1 MSSSFDSKD
10 DDNGDGDLTDL
21 LGEIRVLLPAAQ
33 LLSGFLIAVPFAPG
47 FSRLVGSEQHIFLA
61 TFIFSLISLVMLSGP
76 AIQHRL
82 IRPLRDREQFKV
94 IAGRQVLAG
103 AVALAAA
110 LVLVTQLVL
119 SAVMGDTLGNIAA
132 AALGTLIA
140 VVWWFLPW
148 WLRGRGHV

>member
-1 MSSSFDSKD
+1 MSSSFDTNEE
-10 DDNGDGDLTDL
+10 NGDGDLTDL
-21 LGEIRVLLPAAQ
+21 LGELRVLLPAAQ

-94 IAGRQVLAG
+94 VAGRQMLAG
-103 AVALAAA
+103 ALTLAIA

-119 SAVMGDTLGNIAA
+119 SAVMGDTIGNIAA
-132 AALGTLIA
+132 GALATLIA
-140 VVWWFLPW
+140 VTWWILPL

>member
-1 MSSSFDSKD
+1 MSSSFDPND
-10 DDNGDGDLTDL
+10 ENGEGDLTDL
-21 LGEIRVLLPAAQ
+21 LGELRVLLPAAQ

-61 TFIFSLISLVMLSGP
+61 TFIFSLISLVMLSAP

-82 IRPLRDREQFKV
+82 IRPLRDKEQFKV
-94 IAGRQVLAG
+94 MAGRQMLAG
-103 AVALAAA
+103 AVALAIA

-119 SAVMGDTLGNIAA
+119 SAVMGDVIGNIAA
-132 AALGTLIA
+132 GALGTLIA
-140 VVWWFLPW
+140 VTWWVLPW

>member
-1 MSSSFDSKD
+1 
-10 DDNGDGDLTDL
+10 
-21 LGEIRVLLPAAQ
+21 
-33 LLSGFLIAVPFAPG
+33 
-47 FSRLVGSEQHIFLA
+47 
-61 TFIFSLISLVMLSGP
+61 MLSGP

-94 IAGRQVLAG
+94 IAGRQMLAG
-103 AVALAAA
+103 AVTLAIA

-119 SAVMGDTLGNIAA
+119 SAVMGDSVGNLAA

-140 VVWWFLPW
+140 FMWWGLPW

>member
-1 MSSSFDSKD
+1 MTSAFDD
-10 DDNGDGDLTDL
+10 TEAAGDGDLTDL
-21 LGEIRVLLPAAQ
+21 LGELRVLLPASQ
-33 LLSGFLIAVPFAPG
+33 LLSGFLVAVPFAPG
-47 FSRLVGSEQHIFLA
+47 FSRLVGHEQHIFLA
-61 TFIFSLISLVMLSGP
+61 TFVFALISLVMLSGP

-94 IAGRQVLAG
+94 VAGRQMLAG
-103 AVALAAA
+103 AVTLAIA

-119 SAVMGDTLGNIAA
+119 SAVMGDSVGNLAA

-140 VVWWFLPW
+140 FMWWGLPW